1 MNRKV
6 ARHMQDSSSMNR
18 DSETSATARAFAE
31 FGLWAA
37 AQRPWVF
44 GFISAAAWLAVSLLD
59 VLTGNE
65 LDLAIF
71 YLGPVILA
79 TWFVSRRMGAALAVL
94 SAASWLA
101 INVALGAVYTTPLI
115 PFWDTLVRL
124 TFFAITIFLTSRVK
138 QSMATEHLLSRTD
151 ALTGVA
157 NMRAFE
163 DRVGLEINHMRRT
176 ASPLTFAYVD
186 LDNFKEVND
195 TMGHH
200 EGDEVIRHI
209 AGTLRARLRST
220 DLVAR
225 LGGDEF
231 GILLPDTDARAATSV
246 LEQVR
251 GAVADSVQSR
261 WRVGI
266 TMGVITFL
274 EPPPGIDALVGLAD
288 SRMYEG
294 KRAGKGVTIH
304 AEWPVPVTESQP
316 L

>member
-6 ARHMQDSSSMNR
+6 ARHMQDGSSMNR

-37 AQRPWVF
+37 ALHPWVF
-44 GFISAAAWLAVSLLD
+44 GFISTAAWLAVSLLD

-79 TWFVSRRMGAALAVL
+79 TWFVSRRMGAALAAL

-288 SRMYEG
+288 RRMYEG

-304 AEWPVPVTESQP
+304 AVWPVPVTESQP

>member
-1 MNRKV
+1 
-6 ARHMQDSSSMNR
+6 MQDGSSVNR
-18 DSETSATARAFAE
+18 DHETSATARAFVGL
-31 FGLWAA
+31 GLWAA

-44 GFISAAAWLAVSLLD
+44 GLISTVAWLAVSLLD
-59 VLTGNE
+59 MLTGNE

-79 TWFVSRRMGAALAVL
+79 TWFVTRRMGTALAVL

-101 INVALGAVYTTPLI
+101 INVALGAAYTTPLI

-124 TFFAITIFLTSRVK
+124 TFFAITILLTSRVK
-138 QSMATEHLLSRTD
+138 QSMATERLLSRTD
-151 ALTGVA
+151 VLTGVA

-163 DRVGLEINHMRRT
+163 DRVGLELNHMRRT

-209 AGTLRARLRST
+209 AGTLRSRLRST

-231 GILLPDTDARAATSV
+231 GILLPDTDESAATTV
-246 LEQVR
+246 LEQMR
-251 GAVADSVQSR
+251 CAVTDSVESR

-288 SRMYEG
+288 RRMYEG

-304 AEWPVPVTESQP
+304 AVWPEPVIEAR
-316 L
+316 LL